1 MRSLFDD
8 TKNPL
13 FRLLCQIVG
22 EIHAGAKYT
31 RKEILERIFS
41 LPEFI
46 YIEAPERMREE
57 TIVDAVF
64 NFKDGG
70 IAEIPLDKKV
80 SLPASDTELSWLKS
94 VLTAEENNFL
104 LPAELRKKIM
114 STLEEIPLL
123 YEQGFWRQERIGAKA
138 STGEDFADKLKV
150 IAEALRHGRKVLWE
164 EELLTPCRLEYDLA
178 ADKYFVVVC
187 RADET
192 TIEKIPAEKIG
203 RVKLSEE
210 SVAQDIDERLK
221 RFYAEEVA
229 EVSLEVSP
237 GRNAVERCF
246 ALLSSFDKKARL
258 QDDGTYFLTVSY
270 SIADEDEVMEK
281 IFSLGSTA
289 KVLAPKNF
297 RERIIKKF
305 TEISKLY
312 E

>member
-13 FRLLCQIVG
+13 FRLLCRIVN

-46 YIEAPERMREE
+46 YVEAPERLREE
-57 TIVDAVF
+57 SIVDEVF
-64 NFKDGG
+64 NFNAEG

-94 VLTAEENNFL
+94 VLATEETNFL
-104 LPAELRKKIM
+104 LPAELRGKLLR
-114 STLEEIPLL
+114 SLEEIPPL
-123 YEQGFWRQERIGAKA
+123 YEQEFWRKVRLGERA
-138 STGEDFADKLKV
+138 STGADFADKLRV
-150 IAEALRHGRKVLWE
+150 TAEALRRGRKILCE
-164 EELLTPCRLEYDLA
+164 GELLTPCRLEYDLA
-178 ADKYFVVVC
+178 ADKYFVIVC
-187 RADET
+187 REDER
-192 TIEKIPAEKIG
+192 TIKKIPAEKLG
-203 RVKLSEE
+203 KVELSDEL
-210 SVAQDIDERLK
+210 AAPDIDERLK
-221 RFYAEEVA
+221 NFYAEGVV

-270 SIADEDEVMEK
+270 SAADEEEVMDK
-281 IFSLGSTA
+281 ILSLGSTA
-289 KVLAPKNF
+289 KVLAPKSF

-305 TEISKLY
+305 TEISRLY

>member
-13 FRLLCQIVG
+13 FRLLCQIVN
-22 EIHAGAKYT
+22 EIQSGAQYT

-46 YIEAPERMREE
+46 YLEAPERMREE
-57 TIVDAVF
+57 AIVDAVF
-64 NFKDGG
+64 NFNKAGT
-70 IAEIPLDKKV
+70 AESPLDKEV

-94 VLTAEENNFL
+94 VLAIEETNFL
-104 LPAELRKKIM
+104 LPAELRGKLLNA
-114 STLEEIPLL
+114 LEETPPL
-123 YEQGFWRQERIGAKA
+123 YERSFWQKVRLGERAAKGA
-138 STGEDFADKLKV
+138 DFANKLRV
-150 IAEALRHGRKVLWE
+150 LAEALRSRRKILCE

-178 ADKYFVVVC
+178 ADKYFLLVC

-192 TIEKIPAEKIG
+192 SIEKIPAEKLG
-203 RVKLSEE
+203 RIRLSEE
-210 SVAQDIDERLK
+210 LAAPNVDERLK
-221 RFYAEEVA
+221 RFYAEGVA
-229 EVSLEVSP
+229 AVSLEVSP

-270 SIADEDEVMEK
+270 SAADEEEVLDK
-281 IFSLGSTA
+281 ILSLGSTA
-289 KVLAPKNF
+289 KVLSPKSF
-297 RERIIKKF
+297 RERIIKRF
-305 TEISKLY
+305 TDISKLY